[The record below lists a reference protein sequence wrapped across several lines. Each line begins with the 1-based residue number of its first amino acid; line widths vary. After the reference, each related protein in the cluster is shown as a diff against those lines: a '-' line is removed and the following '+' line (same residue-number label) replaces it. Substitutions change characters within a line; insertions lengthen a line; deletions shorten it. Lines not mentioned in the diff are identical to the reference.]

1 MRGRLKELDSFNP
14 GFVLM
19 HKVPVIKMLLKQ
31 QNERKNEDEDE
42 KETKKQ

>member
-1 MRGRLKELDSFNP
+1 MKELDSFNP
-14 GFVLM
+14 ESRLM

>member
-1 MRGRLKELDSFNP
+1 MKELDSFNP
-14 GFVLM
+14 GSRLM